1 MLCTNGSRAMG
12 VDRTEIPAAEPK
24 NEITQIANKAL
35 PDPKRPSEDMD
46 YEMKSKKP
54 EVVGR
59 RGPPLFGT

>member
-1 MLCTNGSRAMG
+1 MG
-12 VDRTEIPAAEPK
+12 VVRTGIPAAEPK

-35 PDPKRPSEDMD
+35 PDPKRPAEDMD